1 MHMSPYKNLLD
12 DTLGAITSFGSP
24 VFYILII
31 LVLLKFNVS
40 LAMPL
45 LGALIF
51 VELFCVIIK
60 IIYRKERP
68 VEQARD
74 NIYNKIDA
82 NSFPSIHSA
91 RISLIAVMF
100 SLFYKD
106 APTIIACVLV
116 VLCVGYSRIYLK
128 RHHPTDVLAGF
139 LIGAATA
146 LIVFYIIK

>member
-1 MHMSPYKNLLD
+1 MDDKVILYLGGGTMS
-12 DTLGAITSFGSP
+12 GVFGGGI
-24 VFYILII
+24 VTGLEE
-31 LVLLKFNVS
+31 
-40 LAMPL
+40 
-45 LGALIF
+45 G
-51 VELFCVIIK
+51 
-60 IIYRKERP
+60 
-68 VEQARD
+68 

-128 RHHPTDVLAGF
+128 RHHPIDVLAGF